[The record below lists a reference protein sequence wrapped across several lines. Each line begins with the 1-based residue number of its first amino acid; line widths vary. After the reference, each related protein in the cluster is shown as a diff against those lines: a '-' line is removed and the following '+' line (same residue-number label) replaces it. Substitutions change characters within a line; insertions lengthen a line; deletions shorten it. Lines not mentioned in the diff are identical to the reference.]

1 MWSVHRG
8 GREVSSCGRGVR
20 HARGPN
26 NNLIRQPRTTTDKN
40 DSRNLSTHDYRSWN
54 VKMCVL
60 CSYGLSDVRH
70 VKELPKIRKIV
81 L

>member
-20 HARGPN
+20 HGRGPN

-54 VKMCVL
+54 VKMCAMLLWPFGCAPRQRVAQN
-60 CSYGLSDVRH
+60 
-70 VKELPKIRKIV
+70 
-81 L
+81 